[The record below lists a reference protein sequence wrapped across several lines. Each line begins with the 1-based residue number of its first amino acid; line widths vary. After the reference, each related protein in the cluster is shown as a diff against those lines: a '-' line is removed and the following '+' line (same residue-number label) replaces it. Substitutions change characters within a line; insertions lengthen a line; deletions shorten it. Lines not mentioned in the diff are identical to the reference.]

1 VVILIKYK
9 LNKLMSLL
17 VIGSMALDTIE
28 TPYGKAEYILGGSA
42 TFIATAASYFTKDIR
57 LVGKVGYDFPT
68 SEIEF
73 LKSKNIDISGLEV
86 SKTQKTF
93 HWHGVYHK
101 DMNNRTSITTD
112 LNALGDFDPIIPE
125 SFRNSEFV
133 CLGNV
138 DPFIQMRII
147 NQITK
152 PKLLMVDTMNFWIE
166 GKWNELMEVL
176 KHASVLVINDSEA
189 RQLSKVDNLID
200 AAKKIFN
207 LGPEIIIIKK
217 GEHGAMLFTKESLF
231 VIPAYPTEKVFDPT
245 GAGDSFAGGF
255 IGWLDRTKDLNIE
268 NLKIAIVFG
277 TVIASLTVEQF
288 SLEGIRNLSRDDINK
303 RLAEFRN
310 ITQFK
315 EVKL

>member
-1 VVILIKYK
+1 
-9 LNKLMSLL
+9 MSLL
-17 VIGSMALDTIE
+17 VIGSIALDTIE

-42 TFIATAASYFTKDIR
+42 TFIATAASYFSKDIR
-57 LVGKVGYDFPT
+57 LVGKVGYDFPIA
-68 SEIEF
+68 EIEF

-93 HWHGVYHK
+93 HWHGVYHN

-112 LNALGDFDPIIPE
+112 LNALGDFDPVIPE
-125 SFRNSEFV
+125 SFRDSEFV

-147 NQITK
+147 QQINK

-166 GKWNELMEVL
+166 GKWNELMKVL

-189 RQLSKVDNLID
+189 RLLTGVNNLIE
-200 AAKKIFN
+200 AARKIFE

-217 GEHGAMLFTKESLF
+217 GEHGAMLFTKDSLF
-231 VIPAYPTEKVFDPT
+231 VIPSYPTEKVIDPT

-255 IGWLDRTKDLNIE
+255 IGWLDRTKDLGIE
-268 NLKIAIVFG
+268 NLKVAIVFG
-277 TVIASLTVEQF
+277 TVIASLTIEQF
-288 SLEGIRNLSRDDINK
+288 SLEGIRNLSTDDINK
-303 RLAEFRN
+303 RLIKFRN
-310 ITQFK
+310 ITQFQ